1 MTTPLHSGRRMGPL
15 RALALMLLALL
26 ATACGGIDSL
36 PDSFNK
42 AVLDNDDPD
51 TVAAA
56 IPSYLVTLDALA
68 RNYPNNA
75 DVKLAAAQLNSAYS
89 TAFVHDSDRAHRLT
103 AKALDYAFAAL
114 CERQKALCDPRQPD
128 LDGFKAWLDKM
139 DTDDVPLLFA
149 VGSTWASWI
158 QTRSGDFNAIA
169 DLPRV
174 KALMERV
181 TLLKDDYQDGSAYL
195 YLGVMATLLTP
206 ALGGHP
212 EEGKVNFEK
221 ALTLSQGRNLMVKV
235 YYAKNYARS
244 VFNRDLHDR
253 LLNEVLAADP
263 HASGWTLSNVLAQQQ
278 AKELLKSAD
287 DYF

>member
-1 MTTPLHSGRRMGPL
+1 LHPGRRHGPVRWL
-15 RALALMLLALL
+15 QLALLALL
-26 ATACGGIDSL
+26 VAGCGGISTL
-36 PDSFNK
+36 AGSFNQ

-68 RNYPNNA
+68 RNYPDNA
-75 DVKLAAAQLNSAYS
+75 NVKLAAAQLNSAYVS
-89 TAFVHDSDRAHRLT
+89 AFVHDDERSRRLS
-103 AKALDYAFAAL
+103 AKALDYAFGAL
-114 CERQKALCDPRQPD
+114 CKRARALCDPRQPD
-128 LDGFKAWLDKM
+128 LDSFKAELAKLD
-139 DTDDVPLLFA
+139 DVDDDVPLLFG
-149 VGSTWASWI
+149 VGSTWAGWI
-158 QTRSGDFNAIA
+158 QTRSADFNAIA

-181 TLLKDDYQDGSAYL
+181 AALKPDYQEGTAYL
-195 YLGVMATLLTP
+195 YLGVMDTLLTP

-212 EEGKVNFEK
+212 EAGKANFEK
-221 ALTLSQGRNLMVKV
+221 ALALSQGHNLMAKV

-244 VFNRDLHDR
+244 VFDRELHDR

-263 HASGWTLSNVLAQQQ
+263 HATGWTLSNVLAQQQ

-287 DYF
+287 EYF